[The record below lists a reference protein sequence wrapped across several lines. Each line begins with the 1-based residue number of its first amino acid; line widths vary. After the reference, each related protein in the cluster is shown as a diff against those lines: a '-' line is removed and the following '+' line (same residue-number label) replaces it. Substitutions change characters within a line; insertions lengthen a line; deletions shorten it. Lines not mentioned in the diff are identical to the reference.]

1 MQRASIEYESVGE
14 KSGERAKTSMNMI
27 RHPLKTMLRDSTIS
41 SSLHDGSLISQ
52 IDSNAFNPLK
62 NVQIRSSF
70 IPNILSKKPA
80 STKTAYNI
88 SMSTILHR
96 NQLGGGSIEDII
108 PEDVTQMQSQSL
120 LKDTRSVS
128 TSYGGFRN
136 R

>member
-70 IPNILSKKPA
+70 IPNILSKKPTI
-80 STKTAYNI
+80 TKTAYNI